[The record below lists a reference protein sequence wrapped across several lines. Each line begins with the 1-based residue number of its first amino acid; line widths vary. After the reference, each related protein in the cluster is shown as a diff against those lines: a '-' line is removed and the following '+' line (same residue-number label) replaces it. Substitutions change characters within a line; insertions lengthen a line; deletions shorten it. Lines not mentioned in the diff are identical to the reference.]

1 MVYLYPGL
9 SLGLVGQYSGCHL
22 RAAREA
28 VLVGLSLDREGLP
41 SLAMETVRGSR
52 LLTYEQP
59 GSITP
64 AKNCTV
70 GGTPD
75 S

>member
-1 MVYLYPGL
+1 MYLYPGL
-9 SLGLVGQYSGCHL
+9 ELGLVGQFSGCHL

-28 VLVGLSLDREGLP
+28 VLVGLQLGREGLP
-41 SLAMETVRGSR
+41 QPLMETVKGSR

-64 AKNCTV
+64 AKNCMV
-70 GGTPD
+70 GITPD